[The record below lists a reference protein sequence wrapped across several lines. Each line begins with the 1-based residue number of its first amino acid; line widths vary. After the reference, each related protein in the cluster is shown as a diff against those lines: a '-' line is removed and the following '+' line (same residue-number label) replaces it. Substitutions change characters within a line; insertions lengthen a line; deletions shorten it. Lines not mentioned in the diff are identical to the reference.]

1 MTKSYFKFSEHYI
14 EAYTKKLGG
23 FVMKYLHNGL
33 KLLIC
38 IVIVFGSIG
47 LSTNAKVTAESPL
60 SATLPAPINQVFP
73 DAALAQ
79 VIATK
84 LGKTVTDTVTVADLN
99 TITSISSAEG
109 SSKGIT
115 SLDGMQNLH
124 NLQDLRLSSNNISDL
139 TPIAGLTNITALFVV
154 GNHISDITPIAGLTN
169 LASGRFDSQT
179 ITVPQAS
186 NNGSFVLNLT
196 GVLKNMSG
204 GIPTTIFNISN
215 SGSYSSP
222 NVTWNGLTTQ
232 TSLSFRFQQDVVV
245 NGNAIGIF
253 HGTVTQP
260 TQNII
265 YDPIGPINT
274 VFPDEMLAQ
283 VIATKLG
290 KNVTD
295 VVNQA
300 DLNTIVSL
308 STAETLNKGITSLV
322 GMEHLKYITSLD
334 LINNNISDVTPLSGL
349 TQLGALSL
357 VGNHI
362 SDISPLANLTN
373 LNTFRF
379 DSQTLTMPAVN
390 TTDPLSITEMTI
402 TGISGNQLAPYTISN
417 GGTYSA
423 PTITWT
429 GLTNQL
435 KVTYSF
441 FETVTLGNGTGN
453 YHGTVTVPLIP
464 DTTPPVI
471 SADSNFTYEQHEAVT
486 ASQFLLDIHATT
498 DDGSVITSDF
508 ETAVDLD
515 VVGDYTVTLN
525 STDSMGNVAP
535 PQTVTVHVVDTAPP
549 VITADSA
556 YTYESGSML
565 NEAIFLQDIHAK
577 TDDGSAI
584 TSDFAD
590 VVHSD
595 VIGDYTVTLTST
607 DQYGNFAAPVT
618 VTVHIVDTTAP
629 VITASPTVT
638 YDIDQTVSE
647 ADFLDSIVAKT
658 DDGSTITSDF
668 ETAVNFAVPGEYTV
682 TLQSIDSS
690 GNVAKPVRVTVKIVS
705 SAVPVISANSD
716 VTYKQYATVSAT
728 QFLRDDKASAS
739 NDGIVSSD
747 FASVVNLG
755 VAGDY
760 VVTLNAV
767 NSDGVAAVPVKVTV
781 HVIASKPDDPT
792 KPVEPT
798 NPDKTK
804 PTKSQIDSGK
814 TQNVQRLPETGDSSL
829 PLAGFGW
836 IVLIAGALL
845 LKKRS

>member
-1 MTKSYFKFSEHYI
+1 
-14 EAYTKKLGG
+14 
-23 FVMKYLHNGL
+23 MKYLHNGL

-60 SATLPAPINQVFP
+60 SATLPAPINQIFP

-84 LGKTVTDTVTVADLN
+84 LGKTITDTVTVADLN

-115 SLDGMQNLH
+115 SLDGMQNVH
-124 NLQDLRLSSNNISDL
+124 NLQDLRLSSNNISD
-139 TPIAGLTNITALFVV
+139 
-154 GNHISDITPIAGLTN
+154 ITPLAGLTN
-169 LASGRFDSQT
+169 LAIGRFDSQT

-215 SGSYSSP
+215 SGTYSSP

-441 FETVTLGNGTGN
+441 FEAVTLGNGTGN
-453 YHGTVTVPLIP
+453 YHGTVTVPLVP

-471 SADSNFTYEQHEAVT
+471 TADSNFTYEQHEAVT

-508 ETAVDLD
+508 ATAVDLD
-515 VVGDYTVTLN
+515 VVGDYTVTL
-525 STDSMGNVAP
+525 
-535 PQTVTVHVVDTAPP
+535 
-549 VITADSA
+549 
-556 YTYESGSML
+556 
-565 NEAIFLQDIHAK
+565 
-577 TDDGSAI
+577 
-584 TSDFAD
+584 
-590 VVHSD
+590 
-595 VIGDYTVTLTST
+595 TST
-607 DQYGNFAAPVT
+607 DQYGNVAAPVT

-668 ETAVNFAVPGEYTV
+668 ETAVIFAVPGEYTV
-682 TLQSIDSS
+682 TLQSTDSS

-705 SAVPVISANSD
+705 SAVPVISADSD

-814 TQNVQRLPETGDSSL
+814 MQNVPRLPETGDSSL